1 MWREDFEA
9 IYEKCSKDFKALVT
23 IEQFIEIAHSFNQ
36 GVKSYQLS
44 TTTSLGSLT
53 QYVWLDNCKEE
64 RAICVAFDTTNVIQS
79 LLLKPYI
86 VFPESDQRYTKNKY
100 IMPVKEEWFI
110 FWGGTNEFINYHYAY
125 VSQRYAYDLVIMKDG
140 QSYKDTTIRNE
151 NYYAFNK
158 EVVAPADGQ
167 VVKVIDNVADNVP
180 GEMNESQPA
189 GNYVVIE
196 HQNNEYSMLA
206 HFKQH
211 SIQVKVGDSVK
222 QGQLIGLCGNSG
234 NSSEPHI
241 HFQVMNL
248 EDYVNGQSIRIRFED
263 GTEPIQGD
271 TVSYMRP
278 RNNKIVEKIDSV
290 DTALT
295 LGDLF
300 FAIPRFVGS
309 FF

>member
-1 MWREDFEA
+1 MSNNECEYITPENFGQRFVESDFEA
-9 IYEKCSKDFKALVT
+9 IYEQCSKDFRTLVT
-23 IEQFIEIAHSFNQ
+23 LEQFIEIAHSFNY
-36 GVKSYQLS
+36 GVESYRGS

-53 QYVWLDNCKEE
+53 QYVWLDNRKEK
-64 RAICVAFDTTNVIQS
+64 AICVAFDAMNVIQS

-86 VFPESDQRYTKNKY
+86 IFPESDQCYTKNKY

-110 FWGGTNEFINYHYAY
+110 FWGGTNELINYHYAY
-125 VSQRYAYDLVIMKDG
+125 ASQRYAYDLVIMKDG
-140 QSYKDTTIRNE
+140 QSYKNTPTHNE

-167 VVKVIDNVADNVP
+167 VVKVVDNIADNVP
-180 GEMNESQPA
+180 GEMNESQPV

-211 SIQVKVGDSVK
+211 SIQVKVGENIK
-222 QGQLIGLCGNSG
+222 QGQVVGLCGNSG

-241 HFQVMNL
+241 HFQVMDS

-278 RNNKIVEKIDSV
+278 RNNKIIEI
-290 DTALT
+290 
-295 LGDLF
+295 
-300 FAIPRFVGS
+300 
-309 FF
+309 

>member
-1 MWREDFEA
+1 MRKGEHINITPKNFGQCFVESGFEA
-9 IYEKCSKDFKALVT
+9 IYEKCSKDFQSLVT
-23 IEQFIEIAHSFNQ
+23 IEQFIEIAYSFNQ
-36 GVKSYQLS
+36 GVESYQLS

-53 QYVWLDNCKEE
+53 QYVWLDNCKE

-110 FWGGTNEFINYHYAY
+110 FWGGTNELINYHYAY
-125 VSQRYAYDLVIMKDG
+125 ASQRYAYDLVIMKDG

-167 VVKVIDNVADNVP
+167 VVKVIDNVADNIP

-222 QGQLIGLCGNSG
+222 QGQVVGLCGNSG
-234 NSSEPHI
+234 NSSEAHI
-241 HFQVMNL
+241 HFQVMNS

-271 TVSYMRP
+271 TVSYMIAP
-278 RNNKIVEKIDSV
+278 QQ
-290 DTALT
+290 
-295 LGDLF
+295 
-300 FAIPRFVGS
+300 
-309 FF
+309 

>member
-1 MWREDFEA
+1 MRKGEHINITPKNFGQCFVERSFEA

-23 IEQFIEIAHSFNQ
+23 IEQFIEIAYSFNQ
-36 GVKSYQLS
+36 GVESYQLS

-53 QYVWLDNCKEE
+53 QYVWLDNCKE

-125 VSQRYAYDLVIMKDG
+125 TSQRYAYDLVIMKDG

-158 EVVAPADGQ
+158 EVVAPADGR
-167 VVKVIDNVADNVP
+167 VVKVIDNVADNIP
-180 GEMNESQPA
+180 GEMNESQPE
-189 GNYVVIE
+189 GNYVIIE

-222 QGQLIGLCGNSG
+222 QGQVVGLCGNSG
-234 NSSEPHI
+234 NSSEAHI
-241 HFQVMNL
+241 HFQVMNS

-271 TVSYMRP
+271 TVSYMIAP
-278 RNNKIVEKIDSV
+278 QQ
-290 DTALT
+290 
-295 LGDLF
+295 
-300 FAIPRFVGS
+300 
-309 FF
+309 